1 MSMLF
6 HMLSKSYESL
16 NLLYLTPNKRLIID
30 WSIPFIL
37 VYKYIYLNI
46 KMWYDNQRDN
56 PKQETKWH
64 ARKS

>member
-1 MSMLF
+1 
-6 HMLSKSYESL
+6 MLSKSYESL

-56 PKQETKWH
+56 SKQETK
-64 ARKS
+64 